1 MNRVSSQNRTYE
13 LKARAKS
20 EEQTRRRIAKKAA
33 ELHEEIGPAATTVAE
48 IARRAGVSRVTV
60 YRHFP
65 DDASLYPACS
75 AHYREQH
82 PLPDLG
88 PPLEIEDPIRQ
99 VSAVLRSLYGWYR
112 DCRPMLRNL
121 YRDRGA
127 DPALDRF
134 MRGSSDELRAQ
145 LVSALA
151 AGFRA
156 RGARAKRLAT
166 VIRLA
171 LHFWTWERLAEDG
184 FDDADAAD
192 LMAEVVAGVA
202 GASVGPPPTPT

>member
-88 PPLEIEDPIRQ
+88 PPLEIEDPIRR

-121 YRDRGA
+121 YRDRGS

-156 RGARAKRLAT
+156 RGARVKRLET

-184 FDDADAAD
+184 YEDADAAD

-202 GASVGPPPTPT
+202 GASVGPPATPT

>member
-112 DCRPMLRNL
+112 DCRLMLRNL
-121 YRDRGA
+121 NRDRDA

-134 MRGSSDELRAQ
+134 MRGSSDELLAQ
-145 LVSALA
+145 LISALA
-151 AGFRA
+151 AGFP
-156 RGARAKRLAT
+156 GARAKPVETL
-166 VIRLA
+166 IRLA
-171 LHFWTWERLAEDG
+171 LDFWTWERLAEDG